1 MRIVVLV
8 ILVGLV
14 YVLWNTNKVTDAVS
28 EFSDTT
34 NQVIQSQDNF
44 NNSSSKNLNNQGQF
58 GESPLDS
65 ASNSTAREIA
75 KDPVGFIN
83 VSLNRLNEGKRRL
96 EDSLFDQK
104 VLITRLERQQESDR
118 KAVERHTR
126 DLKTWKTA
134 FENNQFNTEQTPF
147 SKKQLTQIIKDTYK
161 RRIALTAEDSNGNT
175 RFDKYANFLVNSRGF
190 VIELE
195 NQIERLEDQIL
206 TLEMEKG
213 MVQVLS
219 TDQGIEQVRS
229 TVNTILDRTSTL
241 SDYGSKL
248 SLEAASNVQSAANYN
263 SASTL
268 EDIFS
273 EID

>member
-1 MRIVVLV
+1 MRIIVLI

-14 YVLWNTNKVTDAVS
+14 YVLWDTNKVTDAVS

-34 NQVIQSQDNF
+34 NQVIQSQDKSNY
-44 NNSSSKNLNNQGQF
+44 SSSTNPNNQGQF
-58 GESPLDS
+58 GESTLDS
-65 ASNSTAREIA
+65 SSNSIAREIA
-75 KDPVGFIN
+75 TDPVGFIN

-104 VLITRLERQQESDR
+104 VLITRLERQQASDR
-118 KAVERHTR
+118 KTVERHTK
-126 DLKTWKTA
+126 DLRLWKTA
-134 FENNQFNTEQTPF
+134 FENDQFNTEQIPF

-161 RRIALTAEDSNGNT
+161 RRMALTAEDSNGNT

-195 NQIERLEDQIL
+195 NQIEKLEDQIL

-213 MVQVLS
+213 MAQVLS

-248 SLEAASNVQSAANYN
+248 SLDAAANVQSAANYN
-263 SASTL
+263 AASSL
-268 EDIFS
+268 DDILS

>member
-14 YVLWNTNKVTDAVS
+14 YVLWDTNKVTDAVS

-175 RFDKYANFLVNSRGF
+175 RFDKYANFLVNSSGF